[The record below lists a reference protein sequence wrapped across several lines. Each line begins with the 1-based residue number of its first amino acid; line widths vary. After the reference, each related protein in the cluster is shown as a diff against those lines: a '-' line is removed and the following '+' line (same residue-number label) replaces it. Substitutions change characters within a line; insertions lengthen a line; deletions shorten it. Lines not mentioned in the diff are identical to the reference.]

1 MLLVDFIDQHAADEL
16 VVSPA
21 KPQSR
26 AASPS
31 RSNTN
36 TTKSPVKH
44 EKKRPGPKPTK
55 IILDL
60 AAPNPVARD
69 ATGWPALKRG
79 ADDGKSIRFLQ
90 ITYAAVSHMLLL
102 I

>member
-1 MLLVDFIDQHAADEL
+1 MLLVDFIEQHAADEL
-16 VVSPA
+16 TVASPA

-36 TTKSPVKH
+36 TPKSTVKQ
-44 EKKRPGPKPTK
+44 EKKKPGPKHTK

-69 ATGWPALKRG
+69 AKGWPALKRG
-79 ADDGKSIRFLQ
+79 ADDGKSICF
-90 ITYAAVSHMLLL
+90 
-102 I
+102 